1 MTSGDKIGHVLAY
14 TFLMSWFCQLYR
26 TRAKKW
32 SIALGLVALGI
43 AIEFAQEQTG
53 YRQFEV
59 ADMVAD
65 GIGVAMG
72 LLLGET
78 VLAHAL
84 RQAERLLKFRK

>member
-1 MTSGDKIGHVLAY
+1 ML
-14 TFLMSWFCQLYR
+14 WFAQLYR
-26 TRAKKW
+26 SGPKKRL
-32 SIALGLVALGI
+32 IALGLIGFGI

-72 LLLGET
+72 L
-78 VLAHAL
+78 AL
-84 RQAERLLKFRK
+84 RWVCCWARPCSPMLCAKRNDYINSVNKRFNSYLLK